1 MRTSA
6 SYVASTETISSA
18 SVRSRAASSSRSRV
32 LTGGRGDAKPSTR
45 KPAEEKTSFAL
56 KLESFD
62 AAQKIKVIKEV
73 RAITDLGLKEAKEL
87 VEGAPA
93 VLKKELKK
101 EEAEALIAKLTAVG
115 AVAALE

>member
-1 MRTSA
+1 M
-6 SYVASTETISSA
+6 
-18 SVRSRAASSSRSRV
+18 
-32 LTGGRGDAKPSTR
+32 
-45 KPAEEKTSFAL
+45 
-56 KLESFD
+56 
-62 AAQKIKVIKEV
+62 